1 MAKFAVFFTLK
12 GETVKNMMSRPSDRA
27 AVVSAMCEQVGGRME
42 SYYMMFG
49 SYDGFVVVDIPDS
62 SSAAAI
68 SLAVSSTGAFGHIET
83 HELIDVSDINGI
95 LETASGLS
103 YSPPGS

>member
-27 AVVSAMCEQVGGRME
+27 AAVNALSEQVGGRME

-49 SYDGFVVVDIPDS
+49 GYDGFVIVDLPDS
-62 SSAAAI
+62 TSAAAV
-68 SLAVSSTGAFGHIET
+68 SLAVSSSGAFGRIET
-83 HELIDVSDINGI
+83 HELIDVADINGI
-95 LETASGLS
+95 LETAAGLS
-103 YSPPGS
+103 YSAPGS